1 MECYYLYIAT
11 YYIHE
16 EKNSRSH
23 DLSHFKK
30 IGTTGNIQRRMNS
43 LSGGGTKCPIKCKAI
58 VSWESSKDIC
68 KQLEKDLMEAFKDF
82 HVDGEW
88 FDDDERLV
96 KFAVKEI
103 NKLIK
108 QGYNIKKLF

>member
-1 MECYYLYIAT
+1 
-11 YYIHE
+11 
-16 EKNSRSH
+16 
-23 DLSHFKK
+23 
-30 IGTTGNIQRRMNS
+30 
-43 LSGGGTKCPIKCKAI
+43 
-58 VSWESSKDIC
+58 
-68 KQLEKDLMEAFKDF
+68 MEAFKDF

-96 KFAVKEI
+96 KFAIKEI